1 MIDKDRCEDGV
12 AWNLSTCECESNKS
26 CNVGKF
32 LDYMNCRCRERLID
46 KLVEKYEKDNDG
58 NEIIY
63 NVALHYFGLNKKM
76 CKSCL
81 LYVILLIIACML
93 RIMGISGTLLCMYKE
108 VIY

>member
-1 MIDKDRCEDGV
+1 
-12 AWNLSTCECESNKS
+12 
-26 CNVGKF
+26 
-32 LDYMNCRCRERLID
+32 MNCKCREWLTD

-63 NVALHYFGLNKKM
+63 NVALHDFGLYKKV
-76 CKSCL
+76 CKSCM
-81 LYVILLIIACML
+81 LYVILLIIAYIL